1 MKRHF
6 LMRITTIFMA
16 AAMIFAIAGCGKKE
30 AKDEGPKTFIDVLD
44 DGSAL
49 ANFDKTGKGTAG
61 GTGITIGENEYLVI
75 DTALT
80 EGKVHVTVVRG
91 GTDANNPPTTN
102 SDTPAAIDVVFEG
115 SGTTEYQEIQPGD
128 YMFNV
133 SVEEK
138 ATGTITASK
147 KNRPGDN
154 AKAGDTAAA
163 Q

>member
-1 MKRHF
+1 MKKSIM
-6 LMRITTIFMA
+6 MRTAAVLMA
-16 AAMIFAIAGCGKKE
+16 AAMLFAAAGCAKKE
-30 AKDEGPKTFIDVLD
+30 TEPKTFIDVLD
-44 DGSAL
+44 DGSVV

-61 GTGITIGENEYLVI
+61 GSGITIGEKEYLVI

-91 GTDANNPPTTN
+91 STDINTPPAPDSN
-102 SDTPAAIDVVFEG
+102 APATIDVVFED
-115 SGTTEYQEIQPGD
+115 SGTTEYMEIKPGD
-128 YMFNV
+128 YMVNV

-147 KNRPGDN
+147 KDLPDDS
-154 AKAGDTAAA
+154 AAAGDTAAA

>member
-1 MKRHF
+1 MKRQF
-6 LMRITTIFMA
+6 MMRIAAVLTA
-16 AAMIFAIAGCGKKE
+16 AAMIFAVAACGKKGAE
-30 AKDEGPKTFIDVLD
+30 PKTFIDVLD
-44 DGSAL
+44 DGSVI
-49 ANFDKTGKGTAG
+49 ANFDKTGKGTSG

-91 GTDANNPPTTN
+91 GTDADDPPALDD
-102 SDTPAAIDVVFEG
+102 DTPAAIDFVFEE
-115 SGTTEYQEIQPGD
+115 SGTTEYMEIGAGD

-147 KNRPGDN
+147 KNLP
-154 AKAGDTAAA
+154 GDTAAA
-163 Q
+163 GDTTAAK